1 MPNPREVLELIERM
15 RCISNDGERRAL
27 IDHLGAVDRP
37 TVLSFL
43 NAHGLNVCMGSDA
56 ALAAFASSD
65 VLLRDGIGLQAVL
78 PVLGMPSGLNMNGTD
93 FIPLLLKSLPPRS
106 VAIYGTAT
114 PWLDRAR
121 VVLEAATP
129 HRYADLQH
137 GFHPTEHYIAQ
148 ARATRPNVILL
159 AMGMPKQEEVATELK
174 RALDHPVLIVNGG
187 AIVDFLA
194 GRFKRAPEA
203 VQRSGLEWAFR
214 LAQEPRRLF
223 RRYCIGAF
231 GFAWSTIRLRR
242 AASLR
247 TRGPGAA
254 APASTRISP
263 RISQS
268 TIRRSP
274 IQKEL

>member
-1 MPNPREVLELIERM
+1 MPNPRDVLELIERM
-15 RCISNDGERRAL
+15 RCISSDTERHRL
-27 IDHLGAVDRP
+27 VEELGAVSRP

-43 NAHGLNVCMGSDA
+43 NAHGVNVCMGSDA
-56 ALAAFASSD
+56 ALAAFRASD
-65 VLLRDGIGLQAVL
+65 VLLRDGIGMQAVL
-78 PVLGMPSGLNMNGTD
+78 PALNRPVGLNMNGTD
-93 FIPLLLKSLPPRS
+93 FIPLLLRTLGARN

-121 VVLEAATP
+121 AVLEETTP

-137 GFHPTEHYIAQ
+137 GFHPAEHYVDR
-148 ARATRPNVILL
+148 ARTQRPDLILL
-159 AMGMPKQEEVATELK
+159 AMGMPKQEEVAALLK
-174 RALDHPVLIVNGG
+174 RSLDHPVLIVNGG

-194 GRFKRAPEA
+194 GRFKRAPDA

-231 GFAWSTIRLRR
+231 GFAWSTLRLRR

-247 TRGPGAA
+247 TRGA
-254 APASTRISP
+254 APAATGPNTPSP
-263 RISQS
+263 IQ
-268 TIRRSP
+268 RSP

>member
-15 RCISNDGERRAL
+15 RCISSDAERHAL
-27 IDHLGAVDRP
+27 VATLGAVDRP

-43 NAHGLNVCMGSDA
+43 NAHGVNVCMGSDA
-56 ALAAFASSD
+56 ALAAFRSSD
-65 VLLRDGIGLQAVL
+65 VVLRDGIGLQAIL
-78 PVLGMPSGLNMNGTD
+78 PVLGRPAGLNMNGTD
-93 FIPLLLKSLPPRS
+93 FIPFLLKTLPPRRIA
-106 VAIYGTAT
+106 VYGTAT

-121 VVLEAATP
+121 AVLEATTP

-137 GFHPTEHYIAQ
+137 GFHPVDHYVAQ
-148 ARATRPNVILL
+148 AQATRPDVILL
-159 AMGMPKQEEVATELK
+159 AMGMPRQEEVAALLK
-174 RALDHPVLIVNGG
+174 RSLDHPVLIVNGG

-223 RRYCIGAF
+223 RRYCLGAF
-231 GFAWSTIRLRR
+231 GFAWSTARLRR

-247 TRGPGAA
+247 SSRSNTAA
-254 APASTRISP
+254 SVPSA
-263 RISQS
+263 
-268 TIRRSP
+268 RSP

>member
-15 RCISNDGERRAL
+15 RCISNDGERRSL
-27 IDHLGAVDRP
+27 VERLGTVDRP

-43 NAHGLNVCMGSDA
+43 NAHGLNVCMDSDA
-56 ALAAFASSD
+56 ALAAFGASD
-65 VLLRDGIGLQAVL
+65 ILLRDGIGLQAVM
-78 PVLGMPSGLNMNGTD
+78 PVLGMPAGLNMNGTD
-93 FIPLLLKSLPPRS
+93 FIPLLLRSLPARN

-129 HRYADLQH
+129 HRYRDLQH
-137 GFHPTEHYIAQ
+137 GFHPVEHYIAQ
-148 ARATRPNVILL
+148 ARATRPDLILL
-159 AMGMPKQEEVATELK
+159 AMGMPRQEEVAARLK
-174 RALDHPVLIVNGG
+174 RSLDHPVLIVNGG

-203 VQRSGLEWAFR
+203 VQRTGLEWAFR

-231 GFAWSTIRLRR
+231 GFAWSTLRLRR

-247 TRGPGAA
+247 TRGAGPA
-254 APASTRISP
+254 APGSTRIAPSP
-263 RISQS
+263 TSS
-268 TIRRSP
+268 PIRRSP